1 MCIIGRSWLGKY
13 SESVLSS
20 HETARVTICPKLT
33 ESELPTYGFV
43 TGFWTEF
50 RQYLAVNNNLHAAA
64 DGV

>member
-33 ESELPTYGFV
+33 ESELPTYGLV
-43 TGFWTEF
+43 VECHDIVDEIMC
-50 RQYLAVNNNLHAAA
+50 QDIVDKVL
-64 DGV
+64 